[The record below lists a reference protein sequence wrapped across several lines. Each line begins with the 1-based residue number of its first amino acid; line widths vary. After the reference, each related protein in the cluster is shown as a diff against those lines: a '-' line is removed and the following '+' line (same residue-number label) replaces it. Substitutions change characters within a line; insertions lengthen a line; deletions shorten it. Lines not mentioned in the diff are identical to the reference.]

1 MEEKNNKPR
10 KDFKSK
16 GKFGGKKFGEKKFG
30 GKKFGEKKFGGRG
43 KSFGKDK
50 PDFKKRK
57 LAPGVEFVD
66 RELGVGIVRKL
77 TDEGI
82 VVAFG
87 DAEKLIPRKKRE
99 GGYKKD
105 GFKKDGH
112 RKDFKKE
119 AFSAA
124 KPMEK
129 KVFTF
134 DAPLPDAKPTGFK
147 KREAAV
153 GLEVTDET
161 LGKGTITRI
170 TERGTYVTY
179 DATGE
184 RILYPMGLPSK
195 LLKTAFPEVKKETK
209 KEAPK
214 GKARTYTVPEAE
226 RPASKPKV
234 EVRPVKETHR
244 GNTHYIEIGVGT
256 PVVSSVYGQ
265 GVITDI
271 ADGKLVVDFGNTEQ
285 SFFYPKAFA
294 EGQIEVV
301 ED

>member
-1 MEEKNNKPR
+1 
-10 KDFKSK
+10 
-16 GKFGGKKFGEKKFG
+16 
-30 GKKFGEKKFGGRG
+30 
-43 KSFGKDK
+43 
-50 PDFKKRK
+50 
-57 LAPGVEFVD
+57 
-66 RELGVGIVRKL
+66 
-77 TDEGI
+77 
-82 VVAFG
+82 
-87 DAEKLIPRKKRE
+87 
-99 GGYKKD
+99 
-105 GFKKDGH
+105 
-112 RKDFKKE
+112 
-119 AFSAA
+119 
-124 KPMEK
+124 MEK

-184 RILYPMGLPSK
+184 RILYPMGLTSK
-195 LLKTAFPEVKKETK
+195 LLKTAFPEEKKETK

-214 GKARTYTVPEAE
+214 GKARTYTVPEAD
-226 RPASKPKV
+226 RPAPKPKV

-271 ADGKLVVDFGNTEQ
+271 ADGKLVVDFGNTEH

>member
-1 MEEKNNKPR
+1 
-10 KDFKSK
+10 
-16 GKFGGKKFGEKKFG
+16 
-30 GKKFGEKKFGGRG
+30 
-43 KSFGKDK
+43 
-50 PDFKKRK
+50 
-57 LAPGVEFVD
+57 
-66 RELGVGIVRKL
+66 
-77 TDEGI
+77 
-82 VVAFG
+82 
-87 DAEKLIPRKKRE
+87 
-99 GGYKKD
+99 
-105 GFKKDGH
+105 FKKDGH

-214 GKARTYTVPEAE
+214 GQARTYTVPAAD
-226 RPASKPKV
+226 RPAPKPKV

>member
-1 MEEKNNKPR
+1 MEDKHNKPR
-10 KDFKSK
+10 KDFYKK
-16 GKFGGKKFGEKKFG
+16 GKFG

-99 GGYKKD
+99 GGFKKD

-112 RKDFKKE
+112 RKDFKKDFKKE
-119 AFSAA
+119 TFSAA

-226 RPASKPKV
+226 RPAPKPKV

-244 GNTHYIEIGVGT
+244 GNTHYIELGVGT
-256 PVVSSVYGQ
+256 PVISSVYGQ

-271 ADGKLVVDFGNTEQ
+271 ADGKLIVDFGNTEQ
-285 SFFYPKAFA
+285 SFSYPNAFA

>member
-1 MEEKNNKPR
+1 MEDKHNKPR
-10 KDFKSK
+10 KDFHKK
-16 GKFGGKKFGEKKFG
+16 GKFG

-99 GGYKKD
+99 GG
-105 GFKKDGH
+105 FKKDGH
-112 RKDFKKE
+112 RKDFKKDFKKE
-119 AFSAA
+119 TFSAA

-226 RPASKPKV
+226 RPAPKPKV

-244 GNTHYIEIGVGT
+244 GNTHYIELGVGT
-256 PVVSSVYGQ
+256 PVISLAYGQ

-271 ADGKLVVDFGNTEQ
+271 ADGKLIVDFGNTEQ
-285 SFFYPKAFA
+285 SFSYPKAFA

>member
-1 MEEKNNKPR
+1 MEDNHNKPR
-10 KDFKSK
+10 KDFHKK

-30 GKKFGEKKFGGRG
+30 SRG

-99 GGYKKD
+99 GG
-105 GFKKDGH
+105 FKKDGH
-112 RKDFKKE
+112 RKDFKKDFKKE
-119 AFSAA
+119 TFSAA

-226 RPASKPKV
+226 RPAPKPKV

-244 GNTHYIEIGVGT
+244 GNTHYIELGVGT
-256 PVVSSVYGQ
+256 PVISLAYGQ

-271 ADGKLVVDFGNTEQ
+271 ADGKLIVDFGNTEQ
-285 SFFYPKAFA
+285 SFSYPKAFA

>member
-1 MEEKNNKPR
+1 MEEKQNKPR

-16 GKFGGKKFGEKKFG
+16 GKFGGKKFG
-30 GKKFGEKKFGGRG
+30 GKKFCEKKFGGRG

-161 LGKGTITRI
+161 LGRWKR
-170 TERGTYVTY
+170 Y
-179 DATGE
+179 
-184 RILYPMGLPSK
+184 
-195 LLKTAFPEVKKETK
+195 
-209 KEAPK
+209 
-214 GKARTYTVPEAE
+214 
-226 RPASKPKV
+226 
-234 EVRPVKETHR
+234 
-244 GNTHYIEIGVGT
+244 NC
-256 PVVSSVYGQ
+256 
-265 GVITDI
+265 
-271 ADGKLVVDFGNTEQ
+271 FGNYRET
-285 SFFYPKAFA
+285 
-294 EGQIEVV
+294 GI
-301 ED
+301 

>member
-16 GKFGGKKFGEKKFG
+16 GKFGG
-30 GKKFGEKKFGGRG
+30 KKFGGRG

-105 GFKKDGH
+105 GFKKDRH

-119 AFSAA
+119 AFS
-124 KPMEK
+124 
-129 KVFTF
+129 
-134 DAPLPDAKPTGFK
+134 
-147 KREAAV
+147 
-153 GLEVTDET
+153 
-161 LGKGTITRI
+161 
-170 TERGTYVTY
+170 
-179 DATGE
+179 
-184 RILYPMGLPSK
+184 
-195 LLKTAFPEVKKETK
+195 
-209 KEAPK
+209 
-214 GKARTYTVPEAE
+214 
-226 RPASKPKV
+226 
-234 EVRPVKETHR
+234 
-244 GNTHYIEIGVGT
+244 EIGRAHV
-256 PVVSSVYGQ
+256 
-265 GVITDI
+265 
-271 ADGKLVVDFGNTEQ
+271 
-285 SFFYPKAFA
+285 
-294 EGQIEVV
+294 
-301 ED
+301 

>member
-1 MEEKNNKPR
+1 MEDKHNKPR
-10 KDFKSK
+10 KDFHKK
-16 GKFGGKKFGEKKFG
+16 GKFG

-99 GGYKKD
+99 GGFKKD

-112 RKDFKKE
+112 RKDFKKDFKKE
-119 AFSAA
+119 TFSAA

-226 RPASKPKV
+226 RPAPKPKV

-244 GNTHYIEIGVGT
+244 GNTHYIELGVGT
-256 PVVSSVYGQ
+256 PVISSVYGQ

-271 ADGKLVVDFGNTEQ
+271 ADGKLIVDFGNTEQ
-285 SFFYPKAFA
+285 SFSYPNAFA

>member
-99 GGYKKD
+99 GG
-105 GFKKDGH
+105 
-112 RKDFKKE
+112 FKKE
-119 AFSAA
+119 TFSAA

-134 DAPLPDAKPTGFK
+134 DAPLPEAKPTGFK

-179 DATGE
+179 EATGE

-195 LLKTAFPEVKKETK
+195 LLKTAFPEEKRETK

-226 RPASKPKV
+226 KPAPKPKV

-244 GNTHYIEIGVGT
+244 GNTHYIELGVGT
-256 PVVSSVYGQ
+256 PVISSVYGQ

-285 SFFYPKAFA
+285 SFSYPKAFA

-301 ED
+301 EE

>member
-1 MEEKNNKPR
+1 MEDKHNKPR
-10 KDFKSK
+10 KDFHKK
-16 GKFGGKKFGEKKFG
+16 GKFG

-82 VVAFG
+82 VAAFG

-99 GGYKKD
+99 GG
-105 GFKKDGH
+105 FKKDGH
-112 RKDFKKE
+112 RKDFKKDFKKE
-119 AFSAA
+119 TFSAA

-153 GLEVTDET
+153 GLEVMDET

-226 RPASKPKV
+226 RPAPKPKV

-244 GNTHYIEIGVGT
+244 GNTHYIELGVGT
-256 PVVSSVYGQ
+256 PVISSVYGQ

-271 ADGKLVVDFGNTEQ
+271 ADGKLIVDFGNTEQ
-285 SFFYPKAFA
+285 SFSYPKAFA

>member
-1 MEEKNNKPR
+1 MEEKQNKPR

-99 GGYKKD
+99 GGYKKTASRRMDIVRISKGSLQRSEAD
-105 GFKKDGH
+105 G
-112 RKDFKKE
+112 KE
-119 AFSAA
+119 GIHLRCTSAGCKA
-124 KPMEK
+124 DR
-129 KVFTF
+129 FQ
-134 DAPLPDAKPTGFK
+134 

-153 GLEVTDET
+153 GPRSRMRRSV
-161 LGKGTITRI
+161 R
-170 TERGTYVTY
+170 
-179 DATGE
+179 
-184 RILYPMGLPSK
+184 
-195 LLKTAFPEVKKETK
+195 
-209 KEAPK
+209 
-214 GKARTYTVPEAE
+214 ARS
-226 RPASKPKV
+226 PASQSAA
-234 EVRPVKETHR
+234 RMSLMMR
-244 GNTHYIEIGVGT
+244 QASA
-256 PVVSSVYGQ
+256 SS
-265 GVITDI
+265 IRW
-271 ADGKLVVDFGNTEQ
+271 DFRR
-285 SFFYPKAFA
+285 SF
-294 EGQIEVV
+294 
-301 ED
+301 

>member
-1 MEEKNNKPR
+1 
-10 KDFKSK
+10 
-16 GKFGGKKFGEKKFG
+16 
-30 GKKFGEKKFGGRG
+30 
-43 KSFGKDK
+43 
-50 PDFKKRK
+50 
-57 LAPGVEFVD
+57 
-66 RELGVGIVRKL
+66 
-77 TDEGI
+77 
-82 VVAFG
+82 
-87 DAEKLIPRKKRE
+87 
-99 GGYKKD
+99 
-105 GFKKDGH
+105 
-112 RKDFKKE
+112 
-119 AFSAA
+119 
-124 KPMEK
+124 MEK

-153 GLEVTDET
+153 GLEVMDET

-226 RPASKPKV
+226 RPAPKPKV

-244 GNTHYIEIGVGT
+244 GNTHYIELGVGT
-256 PVVSSVYGQ
+256 PVISSVYGQ

-271 ADGKLVVDFGNTEQ
+271 ADGKLIVDFGNTEQ
-285 SFFYPKAFA
+285 SFSYPKAFA

>member
-1 MEEKNNKPR
+1 M
-10 KDFKSK
+10 
-16 GKFGGKKFGEKKFG
+16 
-30 GKKFGEKKFGGRG
+30 
-43 KSFGKDK
+43 
-50 PDFKKRK
+50 
-57 LAPGVEFVD
+57 
-66 RELGVGIVRKL
+66 RKL

-99 GGYKKD
+99 GGFKKD

-112 RKDFKKE
+112 RKDFKKDFKKE
-119 AFSAA
+119 TFSAA

-226 RPASKPKV
+226 RPAPKPKV

-244 GNTHYIEIGVGT
+244 GNTHYIELGVGT
-256 PVVSSVYGQ
+256 PVISSVYGQ

-271 ADGKLVVDFGNTEQ
+271 ADGKLIVDFGNTEQ
-285 SFFYPKAFA
+285 SFSYPKAFA

>member
-1 MEEKNNKPR
+1 MEDKHNKPR
-10 KDFKSK
+10 KDFYKK
-16 GKFGGKKFGEKKFG
+16 GKFGGKN
-30 GKKFGEKKFGGRG
+30 FGEKKFGGRG

-99 GGYKKD
+99 GGFKKD

-112 RKDFKKE
+112 RKDFKKDFKKE
-119 AFSAA
+119 TFSAA

-226 RPASKPKV
+226 RPAPKPKV

-244 GNTHYIEIGVGT
+244 GNTHYIELGVGT
-256 PVVSSVYGQ
+256 PVISSVYGQ

-271 ADGKLVVDFGNTEQ
+271 ADGKLIVDFRNTEQ
-285 SFFYPKAFA
+285 SFSYPKAFA

>member
-30 GKKFGEKKFGGRG
+30 GKKFCEKKFGGRG

-134 DAPLPDAKPTGFK
+134 DAPLPDAKPPRNAPPPSVLTGY
-147 KREAAV
+147 
-153 GLEVTDET
+153 
-161 LGKGTITRI
+161 GKATPRRTFWTSLPRSARNGT
-170 TERGTYVTY
+170 
-179 DATGE
+179 
-184 RILYPMGLPSK
+184 PMGDF
-195 LLKTAFPEVKKETK
+195 FPDS
-209 KEAPK
+209 P
-214 GKARTYTVPEAE
+214 
-226 RPASKPKV
+226 
-234 EVRPVKETHR
+234 
-244 GNTHYIEIGVGT
+244 
-256 PVVSSVYGQ
+256 
-265 GVITDI
+265 
-271 ADGKLVVDFGNTEQ
+271 
-285 SFFYPKAFA
+285 
-294 EGQIEVV
+294 
-301 ED
+301 

>member
-1 MEEKNNKPR
+1 
-10 KDFKSK
+10 
-16 GKFGGKKFGEKKFG
+16 
-30 GKKFGEKKFGGRG
+30 
-43 KSFGKDK
+43 
-50 PDFKKRK
+50 
-57 LAPGVEFVD
+57 
-66 RELGVGIVRKL
+66 
-77 TDEGI
+77 
-82 VVAFG
+82 
-87 DAEKLIPRKKRE
+87 
-99 GGYKKD
+99 
-105 GFKKDGH
+105 
-112 RKDFKKE
+112 
-119 AFSAA
+119 
-124 KPMEK
+124 MEK

-195 LLKTAFPEVKKETK
+195 LLKTAFPEEKKETK

-214 GKARTYTVPEAE
+214 GQARTYTVPAAD
-226 RPASKPKV
+226 RPAPKPKV
-234 EVRPVKETHR
+234 EVRPIKETHR

>member
-1 MEEKNNKPR
+1 MEDKHNKPR
-10 KDFKSK
+10 KDFYKK
-16 GKFGGKKFGEKKFG
+16 GKFG

-87 DAEKLIPRKKRE
+87 DAGKLIPRKKRE
-99 GGYKKD
+99 G

-112 RKDFKKE
+112 RKDFKKDFKKE
-119 AFSAA
+119 TFSAA

-226 RPASKPKV
+226 RPAPKPKV

-244 GNTHYIEIGVGT
+244 GNTHYIELGVGT
-256 PVVSSVYGQ
+256 PVISSVYGQ

-271 ADGKLVVDFGNTEQ
+271 ADGKLIVDFGNTEQ
-285 SFFYPKAFA
+285 SFSYPKAFA

>member
-1 MEEKNNKPR
+1 M
-10 KDFKSK
+10 
-16 GKFGGKKFGEKKFG
+16 
-30 GKKFGEKKFGGRG
+30 
-43 KSFGKDK
+43 
-50 PDFKKRK
+50 
-57 LAPGVEFVD
+57 APGVEFVD

-209 KEAPK
+209 KRSAEGASAHLYRA
-214 GKARTYTVPEAE
+214 GSRETGSEAE
-226 RPASKPKV
+226 GGSPS
-234 EVRPVKETHR
+234 
-244 GNTHYIEIGVGT
+244 
-256 PVVSSVYGQ
+256 GQ
-265 GVITDI
+265 GNASRQYPLYRDRCRHARCLLCVWTGRHHRHCGWQTRRRLWKYGAVLLLSESLRGRPDRS
-271 ADGKLVVDFGNTEQ
+271 GGRLV
-285 SFFYPKAFA
+285 A
-294 EGQIEVV
+294 EEKISCSVCKTKKGAVKK
-301 ED
+301 

>member
-1 MEEKNNKPR
+1 MEDKHNKPR
-10 KDFKSK
+10 KDFHKK
-16 GKFGGKKFGEKKFG
+16 GKFG

-99 GGYKKD
+99 GG
-105 GFKKDGH
+105 FKKDGH
-112 RKDFKKE
+112 RKDFKKDFKKE
-119 AFSAA
+119 TFSAA

-226 RPASKPKV
+226 RPAPKPKV

-244 GNTHYIEIGVGT
+244 GNTHYIELGVGT
-256 PVVSSVYGQ
+256 PVISSVYGQ

-271 ADGKLVVDFGNTEQ
+271 ADGKLIVDFGNTEQ
-285 SFFYPKAFA
+285 SFSYPKAFA

>member
-1 MEEKNNKPR
+1 MEDNHNKPR
-10 KDFKSK
+10 KDFHKK
-16 GKFGGKKFGEKKFG
+16 GKFG

-99 GGYKKD
+99 GG
-105 GFKKDGH
+105 FKKDGH
-112 RKDFKKE
+112 RKDFKKDFKKE
-119 AFSAA
+119 TFSAA

-226 RPASKPKV
+226 RPAPKPKV

-244 GNTHYIEIGVGT
+244 GNTHYIELGVGT
-256 PVVSSVYGQ
+256 PVISSVYGQ

-271 ADGKLVVDFGNTEQ
+271 ADGKLIVDFGNTEQ
-285 SFFYPKAFA
+285 SFSYPKAFA

>member
-1 MEEKNNKPR
+1 MEDKHNKPR
-10 KDFKSK
+10 KDFYKK
-16 GKFGGKKFGEKKFG
+16 GKFG

-87 DAEKLIPRKKRE
+87 DAGKLIPRKKRE
-99 GGYKKD
+99 G

-112 RKDFKKE
+112 RKDFKKDFKKE
-119 AFSAA
+119 TFSAA

-226 RPASKPKV
+226 RPAPKPKV

-244 GNTHYIEIGVGT
+244 GNTHYIELGVGT
-256 PVVSSVYGQ
+256 PVISSVYGQ

-271 ADGKLVVDFGNTEQ
+271 ADGKLIVDFGNTEQ
-285 SFFYPKAFA
+285 SFSYPKAFE

>member
-1 MEEKNNKPR
+1 M
-10 KDFKSK
+10 
-16 GKFGGKKFGEKKFG
+16 
-30 GKKFGEKKFGGRG
+30 
-43 KSFGKDK
+43 
-50 PDFKKRK
+50 
-57 LAPGVEFVD
+57 APGVEFVD

-99 GGYKKD
+99 GGYKKTASRRMDIVRISKGSLQRSEAD
-105 GFKKDGH
+105 G
-112 RKDFKKE
+112 KE
-119 AFSAA
+119 GIHLRCTSAGCKA
-124 KPMEK
+124 DR
-129 KVFTF
+129 FQ
-134 DAPLPDAKPTGFK
+134 

-195 LLKTAFPEVKKETK
+195 LLKTAFPEEKKETK

-214 GKARTYTVPEAE
+214 GKARTYTVPEAD
-226 RPASKPKV
+226 RPAPKPKV

>member
-129 KVFTF
+129 KVFT
-134 DAPLPDAKPTGFK
+134 
-147 KREAAV
+147 
-153 GLEVTDET
+153 
-161 LGKGTITRI
+161 
-170 TERGTYVTY
+170 
-179 DATGE
+179 
-184 RILYPMGLPSK
+184 
-195 LLKTAFPEVKKETK
+195 
-209 KEAPK
+209 
-214 GKARTYTVPEAE
+214 
-226 RPASKPKV
+226 
-234 EVRPVKETHR
+234 
-244 GNTHYIEIGVGT
+244 
-256 PVVSSVYGQ
+256 
-265 GVITDI
+265 
-271 ADGKLVVDFGNTEQ
+271 
-285 SFFYPKAFA
+285 
-294 EGQIEVV
+294 
-301 ED
+301 

>member
-1 MEEKNNKPR
+1 MEDKHNKPR
-10 KDFKSK
+10 KDFYKK
-16 GKFGGKKFGEKKFG
+16 GKFG

-82 VVAFG
+82 VAAFG

-99 GGYKKD
+99 GG
-105 GFKKDGH
+105 FKKDGH
-112 RKDFKKE
+112 RKDFKKDFKKE
-119 AFSAA
+119 TFSAA

-226 RPASKPKV
+226 RPAPKPKV

-244 GNTHYIEIGVGT
+244 GNTHYIELGVGT
-256 PVVSSVYGQ
+256 PVISSVYGQ

-271 ADGKLVVDFGNTEQ
+271 ADGKLIVDFGNTEQ
-285 SFFYPKAFA
+285 SFSYPKAFA

>member
-1 MEEKNNKPR
+1 MEDNHNKPR
-10 KDFKSK
+10 KDFHKK
-16 GKFGGKKFGEKKFG
+16 GKFGGKKFGEKKFS
-30 GKKFGEKKFGGRG
+30 GRG

-99 GGYKKD
+99 GG
-105 GFKKDGH
+105 FKKDGH
-112 RKDFKKE
+112 RKDFKKDFKKE
-119 AFSAA
+119 TFSAA

-226 RPASKPKV
+226 RPAPKPKV

-244 GNTHYIEIGVGT
+244 GNTHYIELGVGT
-256 PVVSSVYGQ
+256 PVISLAYGQ

-271 ADGKLVVDFGNTEQ
+271 ADGKLIVDFGNTEQ
-285 SFFYPKAFA
+285 SFSYPKAFA